1 MFPSR
6 APQNPPRPTTPSRS
20 RPSARTPAQFLRLA
34 VGSPAI
40 MLMALAG
47 GIAGPWSAGTAAP
60 AAPAAAVSF
69 PARPGAA
76 VELDAQTAAV
86 APAAQPARARQM
98 ARAMLTRFHW
108 SAARQFPDLNKLW
121 NRESGWRVHARNPS
135 SGAAGIPQALPGS
148 KMASAGPD
156 WPSSART
163 QIRWGLRYIQDRYG
177 SPRRAWAHEV
187 RAGWY

>member
-1 MFPSR
+1 
-6 APQNPPRPTTPSRS
+6 
-20 RPSARTPAQFLRLA
+20 
-34 VGSPAI
+34 

-60 AAPAAAVSF
+60 APAAPAASVSF
-69 PARPGAA
+69 PGRPGAA

-86 APAAQPARARQM
+86 APAAQPARARQL

-163 QIRWGLRYIQDRYG
+163 QIRWGLRYIQSRYG
-177 SPRRAWAHEV
+177 SPRGAWEHEIS
-187 RAGWY
+187 AGWY